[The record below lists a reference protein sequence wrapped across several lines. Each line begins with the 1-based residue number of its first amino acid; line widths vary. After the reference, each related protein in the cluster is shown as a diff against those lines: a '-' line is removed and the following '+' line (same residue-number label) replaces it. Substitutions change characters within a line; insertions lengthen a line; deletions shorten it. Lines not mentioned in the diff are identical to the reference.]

1 LPWLRPASR
10 YGPVLARVSFER
22 AEVTDEFIASVVE
35 HWLAAAPE
43 APA

>member
-1 LPWLRPASR
+1 
-10 YGPVLARVSFER
+10 VLTRVFFDR

-35 HWLAAAPE
+35 HWLAAAPG

>member
-1 LPWLRPASR
+1 
-10 YGPVLARVSFER
+10 VLARVSFER

-35 HWLAAAPE
+35 LWLAAAPE